1 MHTFCIISIC
11 VMPSKML
18 VIQPTCR
25 GAIGYKQTGNEE
37 LRWLQWS
44 LILTGTNEGGCHT
57 EKAYSKGLK
66 LTGSGGHVTLNAQ
79 NSPKLGRLRPCRSR
93 VSSGG
98 AQIETERTARH

>member
-1 MHTFCIISIC
+1 
-11 VMPSKML
+11 ML
-18 VIQPTCR
+18 VIKSTCR

-37 LRWLQWS
+37 VRWFQWS

-79 NSPKLGRLRPCRSR
+79 NSPKLGRLRPITCVVGWR
-93 VSSGG
+93 
-98 AQIETERTARH
+98 AERERERAGRARD